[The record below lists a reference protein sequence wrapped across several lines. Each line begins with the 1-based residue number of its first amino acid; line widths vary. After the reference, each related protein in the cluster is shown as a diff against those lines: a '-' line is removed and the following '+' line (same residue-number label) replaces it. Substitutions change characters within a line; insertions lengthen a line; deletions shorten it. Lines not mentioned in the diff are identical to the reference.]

1 MKKEDRMDALFPR
14 RYLTRIFI
22 LAGLVLGA
30 VSSLSSAVVYD
41 FVQKAPEARW
51 SRALTSP
58 GELPWNG
65 SDGDSRGFARHLT
78 NALLESGK
86 SFALVLETHPEWKK
100 AGMIFGT
107 YSNVQIPAN
116 AKFTAAVGFLK
127 NATATDGATFEVH
140 VFDQTTG
147 AIRLIASKAARSDGV
162 LDEITADLG
171 AYAGKTVTFR
181 LQVAAG
187 ETARQDW
194 AVWASAAVTQ
204 DLAVSRLSKSAL
216 GSTAAVKNVAVTQP
230 QGGMTVKPKLEL
242 AAFNKIALRPIPLT
256 PAGSA
261 PPKHAIEDA
270 GPLPIEEPMTL
281 LNRVYKDNVKPNTYY
296 FLPREINLIREK
308 ATGDYRVSAVWTQ
321 DQKIRTTLTLQAN
334 IDPADVKVMEEAL
347 KAAKGTSA
355 VLKSMPYDEANIIDM
370 KGWEDWQIENIRI
383 PTFGSLETEL
393 PISIG
398 MTPETLAQLKPLL
411 EKEGLTAGMRIKT
424 GEVEREIPIKVGL
437 KYFTGR
443 MYSPLEELGFSYDER
458 ASLLTLHNVRNLS
471 DFPLKIANVSLRFKL
486 PNMEEVYKSL
496 NCQPEVVI
504 PPGESRDV
512 QAQFVLR
519 GLLLAE
525 YRKVYPTAP
534 PPPKKKN
541 PLLETAMGLFK
552 NELDKK
558 LDKDAEADK
567 PAGKSVPSDP
577 KMDAFFKT
585 YARSFWMEAAPDF
598 ECQECLDKIWG
609 NIEVVSYIERMR
621 KVNVEALAN
630 VFDPSAYETPLEVEK
645 LHVEIRSPYL
655 SAQAKEGLMAAV
667 DLTKDKLKD
676 LVVVYLPLATQEQL
690 SFEFKIKAVL
700 KTGESAESAEWE
712 KIVDSLDLTLG
723 TFHVKKIFQK

>member
-1 MKKEDRMDALFPR
+1 MDAVLPCR
-14 RYLTRIFI
+14 RLSRIFI

-51 SRALTSP
+51 ARALAAP

-65 SDGDSRGFARHLT
+65 SDGDSRGFARHLA
-78 NALLESGK
+78 NAPLESGK

-100 AGMIFGT
+100 AGMIYGT
-107 YSNVQIPAN
+107 YSNVPVPAN
-116 AKFTAAVGFLK
+116 AKFTALVGFLK
-127 NATATDGATFEVH
+127 TATATDGATFEVH
-140 VFDQTTG
+140 VFDQATG
-147 AIRLIASKAARSDGV
+147 AIQLIAAKAARADGV
-162 LDEITADLG
+162 LDELSADLA

-194 AVWASAAVTQ
+194 AVWATAAVTQ
-204 DLAVSRLSKSAL
+204 EVNLQLQR
-216 GSTAAVKNVAVTQP
+216 AA
-230 QGGMTVKPKLEL
+230 GVKPMATAKLPAQQPSL
-242 AAFNKIALRPIPLT
+242 AGIQKFQPAVIKRIPLT
-256 PAGSA
+256 PVGTA
-261 PPKHAIEDA
+261 PAKHKIEDV
-270 GPLPIEEPMTL
+270 GPLPIEEPLTL
-281 LNRVYKDNVKPNTYY
+281 LNRIYKDNEKPNTYY
-296 FLPREINLIREK
+296 YLPREINLIREK

-321 DQKIRTTLTLQAN
+321 DRKIRTTLTLQAN
-334 IDPADVKVMEEAL
+334 IDPADVKVMEEGVRT
-347 KAAKGTSA
+347 AKGSSA

-370 KGWEDWQIENIRI
+370 KGWEDWQIEDIRI

-393 PISIG
+393 PISIA

-471 DFPLKIANVSLRFKL
+471 DFPLKIANVSLRFRL
-486 PNMEEVYKSL
+486 PNREEVYKSL
-496 NCQPEVVI
+496 ACRPEIVI

-512 QAQFVLR
+512 RAQLVLR
-519 GLLLAE
+519 DQLLAE
-525 YRKVYPTAP
+525 YRKVFPMAP
-534 PPPKKKN
+534 PPAKKKN
-541 PLLETAMGLFK
+541 PLLEKAMGLLK
-552 NELDKK
+552 DELEKK
-558 LDKDAEADK
+558 LDKDKEAAP
-567 PAGKSVPSDP
+567 PADKSVPADP
-577 KMDAFFKT
+577 KMDGFFKT
-585 YARSFWMEAAPDF
+585 YARGYWMEAAPDF
-598 ECQECLDKIWG
+598 DCQECLDKIWG
-609 NIEVVSYIERMR
+609 SIEVVSYIERMR

-630 VFDPSAYETPLEVEK
+630 VFDPAAYETPLEVEK

-655 SAQAKEGLMAAV
+655 SAQANEGLMAAV
-667 DLTKDKLKD
+667 DLNKDKLKD
-676 LVVVYLPLATQEQL
+676 LVVVYLPLATQEQFA
-690 SFEFKIKAVL
+690 FEYKVKAVL
-700 KTGESAESAEWE
+700 KTGESAESVEWE
-712 KIVDSLDLTLG
+712 KVVDSLDLTLG

>member
-1 MKKEDRMDALFPR
+1 MDAMFPR
-14 RYLTRIFI
+14 RRLTQIFI

-30 VSSLSSAVVYD
+30 VASLSSAVVYD

-51 SRALTSP
+51 ARALTSP

-78 NALLESGK
+78 NVQLENGNT
-86 SFALVLETHPEWKK
+86 FALVLETHPEWKN

-116 AKFTAAVGFLK
+116 SKFTATVGFLK
-127 NATATDGATFEVH
+127 NATTTDGVTFEVH
-140 VFDQTTG
+140 VFDQTTS
-147 AIRLIASKAARSDGV
+147 AIRLIAAKAARADGV
-162 LDEITADLG
+162 LDELAADLG

-187 ETARQDW
+187 ETSRQDW

-204 DLAVSRLSKSAL
+204 DLAMSRLSKSAL
-216 GSTAAVKNVAVTQP
+216 RSTASAKTVAMAQP
-230 QGGMTVKPKLEL
+230 QGEMTVKPKLEL
-242 AAFNKIALRPIPLT
+242 PAFNKVALRPIPLT
-256 PAGSA
+256 PVGSA

-270 GPLPIEEPMTL
+270 GPLAIEEPLTL
-281 LNRVYKDNVKPNTYY
+281 LNRVYKDNFKPNTYY

-334 IDPADVKVMEEAL
+334 IDPSDVQVMEEAL

-443 MYSPLEELGFSYDER
+443 MYSPLEELGFSYDEQ
-458 ASLLTLHNVRNLS
+458 ASLLTLRNVRNLS

-486 PNMEEVYKSL
+486 PNREEVYKSL
-496 NCQPEVVI
+496 NCQPEIVI

-512 QAQFVLR
+512 QAQLVLR
-519 GLLLAE
+519 DQLLAE
-525 YRKVYPTAP
+525 YRRVYPAAP

-541 PLLETAMGLFK
+541 PLLETAMGLLK
-552 NELDKK
+552 NELEKK
-558 LDKDAEADK
+558 LDKDKEAAKSAE
-567 PAGKSVPSDP
+567 KSISADP
-577 KMDAFFKT
+577 KMDTFFKT

-598 ECQECLDKIWG
+598 DCQTCLDKIWG

-621 KVNVEALAN
+621 KVNVEALVN

-700 KTGESAESAEWE
+700 KTGESAESADWE
-712 KIVDSLDLTLG
+712 KVVDSLDLTLG

>member
-1 MKKEDRMDALFPR
+1 MDASYPCR
-14 RYLTRIFI
+14 RLSSRFFI

-30 VSSLSSAVVYD
+30 VSWLSSAVVYD

-51 SRALTSP
+51 ARALMAL
-58 GELPWNG
+58 GALPWNG
-65 SDGDSRGFARHLT
+65 SDGDSRGFARHLA
-78 NALLESGK
+78 NVPLEDGK
-86 SFALVLETHPEWKK
+86 SLALVLETHPEWKK

-116 AKFTAAVGFLK
+116 AKFTATVGFLK
-127 NATATDGATFEVH
+127 DATATDGVTFEVY
-140 VFDQTTG
+140 VFDQTRG
-147 AIRLIASKAARSDGV
+147 AFQLIAAKSARADGV
-162 LDEITADLG
+162 LDELTADLG
-171 AYAGKTVTFR
+171 AYAGKTMTFR

-194 AVWASAAVTQ
+194 AVWASAAVTLQ
-204 DLAVSRLSKSAL
+204 VLAVNRLSTPAL
-216 GSTAAVKNVAVTQP
+216 GSTPAAKTTAMAQPQAVTA
-230 QGGMTVKPKLEL
+230 MKPSLGL
-242 AAFNKIALRPIPLT
+242 AAYNKVNLRPIPLT
-256 PAGSA
+256 PDGSA

-270 GPLPIEEPMTL
+270 GPLAIEEPLTL
-281 LNRVYKDNVKPNTYY
+281 LNRVYKDNIKPNTYY

-334 IDPADVKVMEEAL
+334 IDPSDVKVMEEAL

-393 PISIG
+393 PVSIA

-443 MYSPLEELGFSYDER
+443 WYSPLEELSFSYDER
-458 ASLLTLHNVRNLS
+458 DSLVTLHDVRNLS

-486 PNMEEVYKSL
+486 PNGEEIYKSL
-496 NCQPEVVI
+496 KCQPEVVI
-504 PPGESRDV
+504 PPGEARSI
-512 QAQFVLR
+512 QAQLVLR
-519 GLLLAE
+519 GQLLAE
-525 YRKVYPTAP
+525 FRKVYPTAP
-534 PPPKKKN
+534 PPAKKTN
-541 PLLETAMGLFK
+541 PLLEKALGLLK
-552 NELDKK
+552 DEAEKR
-558 LDKDAEADK
+558 LDKDKTAAELTK
-567 PAGKSVPSDP
+567 KSDSVDP

-598 ECQECLDKIWG
+598 DCQECLDKIWG

-621 KVNVEALAN
+621 KVNVEVLAN

-655 SAQAKEGLMAAV
+655 SAQAREGLMAAV
-667 DLTKDKLKD
+667 DLNKDKLKD

-690 SFEFKIKAVL
+690 TFEYKIKAVL
-700 KTGESAESAEWE
+700 KNGESAESAEWE
-712 KIVDSLDLTLG
+712 KVVDSLDLTLG
-723 TFHVKKIFQK
+723 AFHVKKVFQR

>member
-1 MKKEDRMDALFPR
+1 MDAVLPR
-14 RYLTRIFI
+14 RRLTWIFI

-51 SRALTSP
+51 ARALTAL
-58 GELPWNG
+58 GALPWNG
-65 SDGDSRGFARHLT
+65 SDGDSRGFARHLA
-78 NALLESGK
+78 NVPLEDGK
-86 SFALVLETHPEWKK
+86 SFAIVLETHPEWKK
-100 AGMIFGT
+100 AGIIFGN

-116 AKFTAAVGFLK
+116 AKFTALVGFLK
-127 NATATDGATFEVH
+127 GATATDGVTFEVY
-140 VFDQTTG
+140 VFDPTTG
-147 AIRLIASKAARSDGV
+147 AIRLIAAKAARADGV
-162 LDEITADLG
+162 LDELSADLG

-204 DLAVSRLSKSAL
+204 IMAVSRLSTPAL
-216 GSTAAVKNVAVTQP
+216 GSTPAAKTAVMAQP
-230 QGGMTVKPKLEL
+230 QGGMTVKPKLEP
-242 AAFNKIALRPIPLT
+242 AAFNKVALRPIPLT

-270 GPLPIEEPMTL
+270 GPLAIEEPLTL

-334 IDPADVKVMEEAL
+334 IDPSDVKVMEEAL

-393 PISIG
+393 PVSIA

-443 MYSPLEELGFSYDER
+443 WYSPLEELSFSYDER
-458 ASLLTLHNVRNLS
+458 ASLVTLHDVRNLS

-486 PNMEEVYKSL
+486 PNGEEVYKSL
-496 NCQPEVVI
+496 KCQPEVTV
-504 PPGESRDV
+504 PPGEARNI
-512 QAQFVLR
+512 QAQLVLR
-519 GLLLAE
+519 GQLLAE
-525 YRKVYPTAP
+525 FRKVYPTAP
-534 PPPKKKN
+534 PPAKKKN
-541 PLLETAMGLFK
+541 PLLEKALGLLK
-552 NELDKK
+552 DEAEKR
-558 LDKDAEADK
+558 LDKDKTAAELTK
-567 PAGKSVPSDP
+567 KSDSVDP

-598 ECQECLDKIWG
+598 DCQECLDKIWG
-609 NIEVVSYIERMR
+609 SIEVVSYIERMR
-621 KVNVEALAN
+621 KVNVEVLAN

-655 SAQAKEGLMAAV
+655 SAQAKEGLMAAI
-667 DLTKDKLKD
+667 DLSKDKLKD

-690 SFEFKIKAVL
+690 TFEYKIKAVL
-700 KTGESAESAEWE
+700 KNGESAESAEWE
-712 KIVDSLDLTLG
+712 KVVDSLDLTLG
-723 TFHVKKIFQK
+723 AFHVKKIFQR

>member
-1 MKKEDRMDALFPR
+1 MRDVFASRRGVPR
-14 RYLTRIFI
+14 LFI
-22 LAGLVLGA
+22 LASLVLGA
-30 VSSLSSAVVYD
+30 VSSLSAAVVYD
-41 FVQKAPEARW
+41 FVQKAPEAKWGRVL
-51 SRALTSP
+51 SSP

-65 SDGDSRGFARHLT
+65 PDNDSRGFVRHLT
-78 NALLESGK
+78 NVPLESGK

-100 AGMIFGT
+100 GGMIFGT

-116 AKFTAAVGFLK
+116 AKFSALVGFLK
-127 NATATDGATFEVH
+127 GATATDGVTFEVH

-147 AIRLIASKAARSDGV
+147 AIKLIAAKSARADGV
-162 LDEITADLG
+162 LDELTADLG
-171 AYAGKTVTFR
+171 PYAGKAVTFR

-187 ETARQDW
+187 ETAGQDW
-194 AVWASAAVTQ
+194 AVWTSAAVTQ
-204 DLAVSRLSKSAL
+204 EANLQLQMAAGAKPLATAKLAQPQPNLVNVQKFRPAVIGRVPLL
-216 GSTAAVKNVAVTQP
+216 PVGST
-230 QGGMTVKPKLEL
+230 
-242 AAFNKIALRPIPLT
+242 
-256 PAGSA
+256 
-261 PPKHAIEDA
+261 PPKHKIEDV
-270 GPLPIEEPMTL
+270 GSLPIEEPLTL
-281 LNRVYKDNVKPNTYY
+281 LNRIYKDNEKPNTYY
-296 FLPREINLIREK
+296 YLPREVNLIREQ

-334 IDPADVKVMEEAL
+334 IDPADIKVLEEAV
-347 KAAKGTSA
+347 KGAKGSSA

-393 PISIG
+393 PISIA

-411 EKEGLTAGMRIKT
+411 EKEGLTAGMCIKT

-443 MYSPLEELGFSYDER
+443 WYSPLEELGFSYDER
-458 ASLLTLHNVRNLS
+458 ASLLTLHNIRNLS
-471 DFPLKIANVSLRFKL
+471 DFPLKVANVSLRFRL
-486 PNMEEVYKSL
+486 PNREEVYKSL
-496 NCQPEVVI
+496 PCRSEVII
-504 PPGESRDV
+504 PPGESRDI
-512 QAQFVLR
+512 QAQLVLR
-519 GLLLAE
+519 DQLLAE
-525 YRKVYPTAP
+525 YRKVFPTAP

-541 PLLETAMGLFK
+541 PLLEKAMGLLK
-552 NELDKK
+552 DELEKK
-558 LDKDAEADK
+558 LDKDKEAAAPAE
-567 PAGKSVPSDP
+567 KSVPADP
-577 KMDAFFKT
+577 RMDTFFKT

-598 ECQECLDKIWG
+598 ECQTCLDKIWG
-609 NIEVVSYIERMR
+609 SIEVVSYIERMR

-630 VFDPSAYETPLEVEK
+630 VFDPAAYETPLEVEK

-667 DLTKDKLKD
+667 DLNKDKLKD

-712 KIVDSLDLTLG
+712 KVVDSLDLTLG